1 MTFAYLLAKT
11 PLRLPT
17 LSLCTQLPSWFL
29 GPGQAPLFSM
39 LLQLPKQELRN
50 QKMSHSSSEEMLRTE
65 RRTQDR
71 GNVDREQRKGIQ
83 GDIWAGGNSAL
94 AS

>member
-11 PLRLPT
+11 PSGCPLFPYVLP
-17 LSLCTQLPSWFL
+17 SWFPSWFL

-50 QKMSHSSSEEMLRTE
+50 QKMFRSSSEEMLRTE
-65 RRTQDR
+65 RRIQDR

-83 GDIWAGGNSAL
+83 GDI
-94 AS
+94 